1 MLNIIG
7 VAQFTDKILI
17 GLQHR
22 KAGLYLLL
30 CCMNLPQQ
38 FLPLLADLQVLLL
51 DLTDGLAKF
60 MHPVTV
66 VIKKGM
72 RLLRTDGVCSHGRK

>member
-1 MLNIIG
+1 
-7 VAQFTDKILI
+7 
-17 GLQHR
+17 
-22 KAGLYLLL
+22 
-30 CCMNLPQQ
+30 MNLPQQ

-51 DLTDGLAKF
+51 DLADGLAKF

-66 VIKKGM
+66 VIKQGM